1 MYLRT
6 YSIYILYSKG
16 KFRNDT
22 LCHDRPEIQLCV
34 HTHKYLTKKNQIKM
48 MYTYEGLYYRIT
60 SNNTKSIDIIIIER
74 FQFLGCQIDSRPAE
88 NAE

>member
-1 MYLRT
+1 
-6 YSIYILYSKG
+6 
-16 KFRNDT
+16 
-22 LCHDRPEIQLCV
+22 
-34 HTHKYLTKKNQIKM
+34 M

-88 NAE
+88 KKRKCGIVSDVVSTLFVCSKPYRHSAGGQCRM